1 MAGPETLPRL
11 LTIDQ
16 LAEHLGTSHR
26 HLRRLI
32 AERRIPYVKGR
43 PAHPIRSS
51 RDSRLAGQPLQ
62 PGYRPSSRTRAP
74 VAAGPYDQAR
84 RRRPA
89 TRSASFP
96 WVPLAE
102 EVR

>member
-32 AERRIPYVKGR
+32 AERRIPYVKVGRLIRFDPAEIAAWLDNHCSRDIGHRHGHERPSQPGLTIRRGVAGPPHGR
-43 PAHPIRSS
+43 P
-51 RDSRLAGQPLQ
+51 
-62 PGYRPSSRTRAP
+62 PSHGFR
-74 VAAGPYDQAR
+74 
-84 RRRPA
+84 
-89 TRSASFP
+89 
-96 WVPLAE
+96 
-102 EVR
+102 